1 MRARRILTPL
11 ALSLALA
18 GLGASAAQAAPSQVT
33 PQECIEAGGRVVNL
47 SAEVSICVGGS
58 LSGEVIEPG
67 SVNNETDTDTGTG
80 VGTDTAAGA
89 GAETGVGTENG
100 VGTEAGVGTENGTGT
115 EAGVGTENGIG
126 AGSAGVGQ
134 DGTAV

>member
-11 ALSLALA
+11 AFSLALA

-67 SVNNETDTDTGTG
+67 SVNNETDTGTG

-89 GAETGVGTENG
+89 GAEAGTGAETGVGTENG
-100 VGTEAGVGTENGTGT
+100 AGTENGTGT